1 VLRNMAP
8 RAGVLG
14 HQPPDREAL
23 IHRSAS
29 PSWGVDGYLPLM
41 SEPIGRERVVGCLLG
56 GAVGDALGAPV
67 EFLSW
72 SQIERRFGPHGIRE
86 FAPAF
91 GGLGR
96 ITDDTQMTLF
106 TAEGLIRAEHRFA
119 DRGLV
124 NVDAALHRAYLRWL
138 LTQVGAAG
146 DVPWDPDIGEDT
158 SGWLL
163 QQSFL
168 YSQRAPGMTCL
179 TSLRSGETG
188 TPEVPLNDSKGCG
201 GVMRVAPVGLVASD
215 PFSLGCRAAAITHG
229 HPSGWLA
236 AGVFAQIISGVICG
250 CSIREAV
257 EGALE
262 RGRRATGGAEVVH
275 ALTQSLTMLDE
286 GGEPT
291 AERIEQLGG
300 GWVAEEAL
308 AISAYCALSASDPA
322 DALAAAVNHSGDS
335 DSTGSITGNLLGAAL
350 GVEWL
355 DADLLGQLEGRTVIE
370 RVADD
375 LYDTF
380 ISTTSTGFES
390 DRYPPW

>member
-1 VLRNMAP
+1 M
-8 RAGVLG
+8 
-14 HQPPDREAL
+14 
-23 IHRSAS
+23 
-29 PSWGVDGYLPLM
+29 
-41 SEPIGRERVVGCLLG
+41 VGCLLG
-56 GAVGDALGAPV
+56 GAVGDALGAPI

-72 SQIERRFGPHGIRE
+72 PLIERRFGPRGIRE

-91 GGLGR
+91 GGIGR

-106 TAEGLIRAEHRFA
+106 TAEGLIRGEHRFV

-124 NVDAALHRAYLRWL
+124 NVDAVLHRAYLRWL
-138 LTQVGAAG
+138 LTQVGDSS

-163 QQSFL
+163 EQTFL

-179 TSLRSGETG
+179 SALRGGETG
-188 TPEVPLNDSKGCG
+188 TPDRPLNDSKGCG

-215 PFSLGCRAAAITHG
+215 AFDLGCRVAAITHG
-229 HPSGWLA
+229 HPTGWLA
-236 AGVFAQIISGVICG
+236 AGAFSQIISKVIGG

-257 EGALE
+257 EVALE
-262 RGRRATGGAEVVH
+262 RCRRARGGAEVVH
-275 ALTQSLTMLDE
+275 ALTTCLTMLDE
-286 GGEPT
+286 GGDPIP
-291 AERIEQLGG
+291 ERIEQLGG

-308 AISAYCALSASDPA
+308 AISAYCALSVPNPK

-355 DADLLGQLEGRTVIE
+355 DADLLEQLEGRTVIE

-380 ISTTSTGFES
+380 VSMSRAAFES
-390 DRYPPW
+390 GRYPPW